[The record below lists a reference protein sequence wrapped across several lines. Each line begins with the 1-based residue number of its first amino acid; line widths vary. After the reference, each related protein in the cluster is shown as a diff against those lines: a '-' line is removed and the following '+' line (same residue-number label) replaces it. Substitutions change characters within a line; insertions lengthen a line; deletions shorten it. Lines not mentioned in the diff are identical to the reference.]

1 MKENLKPCVYT
12 LSKHVKVQRRTF
24 CRTVRRVMAVSEVKN
39 LRFGA
44 EGKPSVNCA
53 NKSAD
58 IDPKPGDLPMSRLK
72 LL

>member
-1 MKENLKPCVYT
+1 MV
-12 LSKHVKVQRRTF
+12 
-24 CRTVRRVMAVSEVKN
+24 AGEVKMEN
-39 LRFGA
+39 IGA

-53 NKSAD
+53 IKSAD